1 MPVIPKC
8 GRLRHENGE
17 LSFRPADPI
26 SEKEKEIEKV

>member
-8 GRLRHENGE
+8 GRHENGE